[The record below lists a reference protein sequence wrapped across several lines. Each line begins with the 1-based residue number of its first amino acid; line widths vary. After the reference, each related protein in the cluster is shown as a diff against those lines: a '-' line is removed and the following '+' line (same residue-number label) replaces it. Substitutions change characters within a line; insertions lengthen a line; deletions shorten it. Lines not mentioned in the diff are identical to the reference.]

1 MFAPSWR
8 NPYLFKKLQNT
19 NTMGLFDE
27 IKKKLSHEFIDIIEW
42 LDNTNDTIVH
52 RFERYQNEIKNG
64 AKLIVREG
72 QIAVFINEGQL
83 ADVFKPGTY
92 TLNTQNLP
100 ILTTLKGWKYG
111 FDSPFKAEVYF
122 VNTRLFTDE
131 KWGTK
136 NAVILNDERFGLTE
150 IRAFGTYSFRI
161 QDAGKFIVDVVG
173 TDGNF
178 TNYEINEHLKSLI
191 VTQFTDTVGEANLP
205 IELYA
210 KNAIELSEACQEVM
224 QPEFGRVGIE
234 LEKFYIENVS
244 MPEEL
249 KKEIFEYSRLDK
261 LDMTKLS
268 QFKAAKAMEAAA
280 KNEGGTAGAGM
291 GMGMGFVL
299 AQQMGGMINPQM
311 GQQAT
316 ASPQAAVPPPMPEQ
330 VLYHYAV
337 NGQQAGPVPLGKLKE
352 LFANRTINKDSLI
365 WKQGMSNWA
374 PLKEIEELK
383 AFLGGSTPPP
393 LPTA

>member
-1 MFAPSWR
+1 MDIF
-8 NPYLFKKLQNT
+8 N
-19 NTMGLFDE
+19 E

-52 RFERYQNEIKNG
+52 RFERYQNEIKNN

-72 QIAVFINEGQL
+72 QTAVFVNEGQL
-83 ADVFKPGTY
+83 ADVFSPGTY
-92 TLNTQNLP
+92 TLNTKNLP

-136 NAVILNDERFGLTE
+136 NPIMLSDNRFGLVE
-150 IRAFGTYSFRI
+150 IRAYGTYSFKI
-161 QDAGKFIVDVVG
+161 SDPGKFVVDVVG

-178 TNYEINEHLKSLI
+178 TSYEVNEHLKSLI
-191 VTQFTDTVGEANLP
+191 VTRFTDTVGEANLP

-210 KNAIELSEACQEVM
+210 ANTTELSQTCQEVM
-224 QPEFGRVGIE
+224 QPEFDRVGIE

-244 MPEEL
+244 MPEDL

-261 LDMTKLS
+261 LDMAKLS

-299 AQQMGGMINPQM
+299 AQQMGQMMNPQSN
-311 GQQAT
+311 QNS
-316 ASPQAAVPPPMPEQ
+316 ASQSQPSAVPPPMPSQ
-330 VLYHYAV
+330 MLYYYAV
-337 NGQQAGPVPLGKLKE
+337 NGLQNGPVGIDRLRE
-352 LFANRTINKDSLI
+352 LFASRTINRDTLV
-365 WKQGMSNWA
+365 WKQGMGDWSA
-374 PLKEIEELK
+374 LKDVDELK
-383 AFLGGSTPPP
+383 SFLGGNTPPP
-393 LPTA
+393 LPKA